1 MDMFLLIFT
10 NKKNK
15 LILPIIV
22 SYKYSYMYVTIKYL
36 VSYAYLI
43 IKFVIH
49 FPSSDPNCGSYNF
62 HTGIPLKLF

>member
-1 MDMFLLIFT
+1 MFLLIFT

-22 SYKYSYMYVTIKYL
+22 SYKYTYMYVTIRYL

-43 IKFVIH
+43 IKFPVPIQIAGVTT
-49 FPSSDPNCGSYNF
+49 FTREY
-62 HTGIPLKLF
+62 L